1 MSPMLTVNREEL
13 LKFFDD
19 RSDCSKGHATSV
31 VAVVGEDLTR
41 KFQCAVKGAF
51 SQWVKLTPGNCESMF
66 IVPTSLHCL

>member
-1 MSPMLTVNREEL
+1 MTPMLTVNREEL

-41 KFQCAVKGAF
+41 KFHQGDRKGCFQWHNGCAINRLGHTRRKR
-51 SQWVKLTPGNCESMF
+51 P
-66 IVPTSLHCL
+66 